1 MIFSKSYSE
10 MKQIIDNNNLYFN
23 YEDSPLDVNGNGI
36 RTIITSRSSDVTYVC
51 QIPIQ
56 TNAAQ
61 GSDQEDFD
69 LNYASRA
76 GERTYV
82 HRSLS
87 FDVTSDGYSYD
98 FKLKANDD
106 TTDIEAFV
114 YKGMLSVGPEAQ
126 RGDYVVV
133 SIVDVDNL
141 FGFGAGTVLGY
152 MVRKKILSGGK
163 EAYIIDP
170 PRYDYL
176 SSKRKVLNGLYV
188 RVSYHGTGRPNV
200 ICDIEYEY

>member
-10 MKQIIDNNNLYFN
+10 IKEIIDNNNLYFN
-23 YEDSPLDVNGNGI
+23 YEDSPLDANGNGI
-36 RTIITSRSSDVTYVC
+36 RTIITSRSSDVTYIC

-69 LNYASRA
+69 LHYASRA
-76 GERTYV
+76 GEKTYV
-82 HRSLS
+82 HRSFS
-87 FDVTSDGYSYD
+87 FDVTSDGYNYD

-106 TTDIEAFV
+106 ITDIEAFV
-114 YKGMLSVGPEAQ
+114 YKGMLLLGPETQ

-141 FGFGAGTVLGY
+141 FGLGAGTVLGY
-152 MVRKKILSGGK
+152 MVKKKILSGGK
-163 EAYIIDP
+163 ESYSINP
-170 PRYDYL
+170 PMYDYL
-176 SSKRKVLNGLYV
+176 SSKRKVPNGLYI
-188 RVSYHGTGRPNV
+188 RVSYHGAGRPNI